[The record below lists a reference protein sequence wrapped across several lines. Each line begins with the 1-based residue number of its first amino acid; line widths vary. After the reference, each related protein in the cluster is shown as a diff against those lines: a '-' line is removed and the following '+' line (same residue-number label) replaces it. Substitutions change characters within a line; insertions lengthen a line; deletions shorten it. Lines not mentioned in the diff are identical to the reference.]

1 MDRLLDRGSDK
12 WTAYPPDVLPAW
24 VAKMDF
30 ELAPPVKAVL
40 LDAIERDD
48 LGYVGRT
55 EGMLDAFASF
65 ASRRFGW
72 EVDTEQVALVT
83 DVMVGLTELV
93 RVLTQ
98 PGDSVILN
106 TPAYPPYFH
115 ELGRPL
121 VEVPLLDGGALDI
134 DGIDAAFAAG
144 AKAMVLCNPH
154 NPTGRVSPR
163 AELEALAAVADS
175 HGAWVIA
182 DEIHGPLT
190 LPGETFVPWLTVAP
204 HGVALTSASKAF
216 NLTALKL
223 GLIVGEPVA
232 RLSEE
237 LQDHAGYLGVLAAE
251 AAFRDGDEWLDETL
265 ATIAANHGALPSL
278 LPEGIVV
285 PVRAQASFLTWLDC
299 RGAGLGDDPAQVFL
313 ERGRVAVY
321 GGLKF
326 GAPGAGH
333 VRLNVG
339 TTPELFEDAVS
350 RLAAALTP

>member
-1 MDRLLDRGSDK
+1 M
-12 WTAYPPDVLPAW
+12 LPAW
-24 VAKMDF
+24 VAEMDF

-55 EGMLDAFASF
+55 EGMLEAFAGF
-65 ASRRFGW
+65 AARRLDW
-72 EVDTEQVALVT
+72 DVDVEQVALVT
-83 DVMVGLTELV
+83 DVMVGIQELV
-93 RVLTQ
+93 RELTE
-98 PGDSVILN
+98 PGDPVILN
-106 TPAYPPYFH
+106 TPAYPPYFR

-121 VEVPLLDGGALDI
+121 VEVPLVEGGALDLE
-134 DGIDAAFAAG
+134 GIDAAFAAG

-154 NPTGRVSPR
+154 NPTGRIAPR
-163 AELEALAAVADS
+163 SELEALAAVADD
-175 HGAWVIA
+175 HGALVIA

-190 LPGETFVPWLTVAP
+190 FAGETFVPWLTVAP
-204 HGVALTSASKAF
+204 RGVALTSASKAF

-232 RLSEE
+232 RLSDD
-237 LQDHAGYLGVLAAE
+237 LRDHAGYLGVLAAE

-265 ATIAANHGALPSL
+265 ATIAANHAALPSL
-278 LPEGIVV
+278 LPDGVSV
-285 PVRAQASFLTWLDC
+285 PVRPQASFLTWLDC
-299 RGAGLGDDPAQVFL
+299 RRLELEDPAAVFL

-321 GGLKF
+321 GGRDF
-326 GAPGAGH
+326 GPPGAGY

-339 TTPELFEDAVS
+339 TTPALFEEAVT